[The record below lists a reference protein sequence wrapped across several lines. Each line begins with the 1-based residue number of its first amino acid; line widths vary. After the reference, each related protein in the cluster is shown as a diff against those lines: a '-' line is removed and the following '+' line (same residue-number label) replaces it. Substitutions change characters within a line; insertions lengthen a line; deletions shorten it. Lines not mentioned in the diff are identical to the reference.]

1 MINRRTFG
9 KIAFASTSTALIA
22 NSSSFAIAPVKR
34 TGKSLIKLS
43 LAAYSFRKYLEFK
56 GTNKPTMTLEQFAEY
71 ASEQGLGA
79 IEPTSYYFPDTS
91 KEFFPKYKAFCTK
104 LGLDISGSAVGNN
117 FCIPD
122 AAKLK
127 EQMTSVNEWVERCS
141 ILGCKTIRIFAGT
154 IAKGDTEE
162 KAKERCINAIGQA
175 CDYAAKFGVILALEN
190 HGGITASV
198 EQILSIVKSIN
209 HPYFGVNLDT
219 GNFHTADPYGD
230 LAKLAPYAVTV
241 QVKTEIQKAGQKKE
255 DADLKKLVEIL
266 KGVNYRG
273 YMALEYEANEE
284 PKIGVPKALEE
295 LKKLVN

>member
-9 KIAFASTSTALIA
+9 KIAFASTSTAFIA
-22 NSSSFAIAPVKR
+22 NKSSFAIEPVKR

-255 DADLKKLVEIL
+255 DADLKKLVEML
-266 KGVNYRG
+266 KAVNYRG

-295 LKKLVN
+295 LKKLIS

>member
-9 KIAFASTSTALIA
+9 KIAFASTSSALLA
-22 NSSSFAIAPVKR
+22 NHSSFAIEPVKR

-127 EQMTSVNEWVERCS
+127 EQMNSVNEWVERCS

-154 IAKGDTEE
+154 IAKGDTED

-284 PKIGVPKALEE
+284 PKTGVPKALEE
-295 LKKLVN
+295 LKKLVL

>member
-9 KIAFASTSTALIA
+9 KIAFASTSTALLTKH
-22 NSSSFAIAPVKR
+22 SSLAIEPVKR

-56 GTNKPTMTLEQFAEY
+56 GTNKPSMTLEQFAEY

-241 QVKTEIQKAGQKKE
+241 QIKTEIQKAGQKKE

-266 KGVNYRG
+266 KAVNYRG
-273 YMALEYEANEE
+273 YMALEYEADEE
-284 PKIGVPKALEE
+284 PKTGVPKALEE
-295 LKKLVN
+295 LKKLVS

>member
-22 NSSSFAIAPVKR
+22 NNSSFAIEPVKR
-34 TGKSLIKLS
+34 NGKSLIKLS

-162 KAKERCINAIGQA
+162 K
-175 CDYAAKFGVILALEN
+175 
-190 HGGITASV
+190 S
-198 EQILSIVKSIN
+198 
-209 HPYFGVNLDT
+209 
-219 GNFHTADPYGD
+219 
-230 LAKLAPYAVTV
+230 
-241 QVKTEIQKAGQKKE
+241 
-255 DADLKKLVEIL
+255 
-266 KGVNYRG
+266 
-273 YMALEYEANEE
+273 
-284 PKIGVPKALEE
+284 
-295 LKKLVN
+295 

>member
-9 KIAFASTSTALIA
+9 KIAFASTSTPLIA
-22 NSSSFAIAPVKR
+22 NNSSFAIEPVKR

-56 GTNKPTMTLEQFAEY
+56 GTNKPTMTLDQFAEY

-190 HGGITASV
+190 HGGITASA

-255 DADLKKLVEIL
+255 DADLKKLVEML
-266 KGVNYRG
+266 KAVNYRG

-295 LKKLVN
+295 LKKLVS

>member
-9 KIAFASTSTALIA
+9 KIAFASTSTCLIVN
-22 NSSSFAIAPVKR
+22 NSSLAIEPVKR

-241 QVKTEIQKAGQKKE
+241 QIKTEIQKAGQKKE

-295 LKKLVN
+295 LKKLVS

>member
-9 KIAFASTSTALIA
+9 KIAFASTSTCLIA
-22 NSSSFAIAPVKR
+22 NKSSFAIEPVKR

-56 GTNKPTMTLEQFAEY
+56 GTNKPTMTLDQFAEY

-230 LAKLAPYAVTV
+230 LTKLAPYAVTV

-255 DADLKKLVEIL
+255 DADLKKLVELL

-295 LKKLVN
+295 LKKLVS

>member
-9 KIAFASTSTALIA
+9 KIAFASTSTTLIA
-22 NSSSFAIAPVKR
+22 NNSSFAIEPVKR

-190 HGGITASV
+190 HGGITASA
-198 EQILSIVKSIN
+198 EQIHSIVKSIN

-241 QVKTEIQKAGQKKE
+241 QVKTEIQKTGQKKE
-255 DADLKKLVEIL
+255 DADLKKLVEML
-266 KGVNYRG
+266 KAVNYRG

-284 PKIGVPKALEE
+284 PKTGVPKALEE
-295 LKKLVN
+295 LKKLVS

>member
-1 MINRRTFG
+1 MFNRRTFT
-9 KIAFASTSTALIA
+9 KIAFASTTGTLLA
-22 NSSSFAIAPVKR
+22 NNSSFAIDPVKR

-56 GTNKPTMTLEQFAEY
+56 GTNKPTMALEQFAEY

-127 EQMTSVNEWVERCS
+127 EQMNSVNEWVERCS

-154 IAKGDTEE
+154 IAKGDTED

-175 CDYAAKFGVILALEN
+175 CDYAAKFGIILALEN
-190 HGGITASV
+190 HGGITASA
-198 EQILSIVKSIN
+198 EQILHIVKSIN
-209 HPYFGVNLDT
+209 HPFFGVNLDT

-241 QVKTEIQKAGQKKE
+241 QIKTEIQKAGQKKE

-266 KGVNYRG
+266 KAVNYRG
-273 YMALEYEANEE
+273 YMALEYEADEE

-295 LKKLVN
+295 LKKLII

>member
-9 KIAFASTSTALIA
+9 KIAFASTSTTLIA
-22 NSSSFAIAPVKR
+22 NNSSFAIEPVKR

-255 DADLKKLVEIL
+255 DADLKKLVDML
-266 KGVNYRG
+266 KAVNYRG

-284 PKIGVPKALEE
+284 PKAGVPKALEE
-295 LKKLVN
+295 LKKLVF

>member
-9 KIAFASTSTALIA
+9 KIAFASISTALIA
-22 NSSSFAIAPVKR
+22 NNSSFAIEPVKR

-127 EQMTSVNEWVERCS
+127 EQMNSVNEWVERCS

-255 DADLKKLVEIL
+255 DADLKKLVEML
-266 KGVNYRG
+266 KAVNYRG

-295 LKKLVN
+295 LKKLIS

>member
-9 KIAFASTSTALIA
+9 KIALASTSTALIA
-22 NSSSFAIAPVKR
+22 NNSSFAIEPVKR

-91 KEFFPKYKAFCTK
+91 KEFFPKYKAFCSK

-141 ILGCKTIRIFAGT
+141 ILGCKTIRIFAG
-154 IAKGDTEE
+154 
-162 KAKERCINAIGQA
+162 INAIGQA

-190 HGGITASV
+190 HGGITASA

-241 QVKTEIQKAGQKKE
+241 QIKTEIQKAGQKKE
-255 DADLKKLVEIL
+255 DADLKKLVDML
-266 KGVNYRG
+266 KAVNYRG

-284 PKIGVPKALEE
+284 PKTGVPKALEE
-295 LKKLVN
+295 LKKLVS

>member
-1 MINRRTFG
+1 MFFTKSCYFLNTTSSNVECQRTHF
-9 KIAFASTSTALIA
+9 
-22 NSSSFAIAPVKR
+22 
-34 TGKSLIKLS
+34 
-43 LAAYSFRKYLEFK
+43 FRV
-56 GTNKPTMTLEQFAEY
+56 Q
-71 ASEQGLGA
+71 S
-79 IEPTSYYFPDTS
+79 
-91 KEFFPKYKAFCTK
+91 
-104 LGLDISGSAVGNN
+104 NN

-266 KGVNYRG
+266 KGV
-273 YMALEYEANEE
+273 
-284 PKIGVPKALEE
+284 K
-295 LKKLVN
+295 

>member
-1 MINRRTFG
+1 MISRRTFG
-9 KIAFASTSTALIA
+9 KIAFVSTTGALLP
-22 NSSSFAIAPVKR
+22 NNPSLAIEPIKR
-34 TGKSLIKLS
+34 TGKALIKLS

-56 GTNKPTMTLEQFAEY
+56 GTNKPTMSLDQFAEY

-127 EQMTSVNEWVERCS
+127 EQMSSVNEWIERCS

-154 IAKGDTEE
+154 VAKGDTED

-198 EQILSIVKSIN
+198 EQILSIVKAIN

-230 LAKLAPYAVTV
+230 LAKLAPYAVTA
-241 QVKTEIQKAGQKKE
+241 QIKTEIQKAGQKKE

-266 KGVNYRG
+266 KSVNYRG

-284 PKIGVPKALEE
+284 PKTGVPKALEE
-295 LKKLVN
+295 LKKLLS

>member
-9 KIAFASTSTALIA
+9 KIAFASTSTTLIA
-22 NSSSFAIAPVKR
+22 NNSSFAIEPVKR

-241 QVKTEIQKAGQKKE
+241 QVKTEIQKTGQKKE
-255 DADLKKLVEIL
+255 DADLKKLVEML
-266 KGVNYRG
+266 KAVNYRG

-284 PKIGVPKALEE
+284 PKTGVPKALEE
-295 LKKLVN
+295 LKKLVS

>member
-1 MINRRTFG
+1 
-9 KIAFASTSTALIA
+9 
-22 NSSSFAIAPVKR
+22 
-34 TGKSLIKLS
+34 
-43 LAAYSFRKYLEFK
+43 
-56 GTNKPTMTLEQFAEY
+56 MTLEQFAEY

-190 HGGITASV
+190 HGGITASA

-241 QVKTEIQKAGQKKE
+241 QIKTEIQKAGQKKE

-266 KGVNYRG
+266 KAVNYRG
-273 YMALEYEANEE
+273 YMALEYEADEE
-284 PKIGVPKALEE
+284 PKTGVPKALEE
-295 LKKLVN
+295 LKKLVS

>member
-9 KIAFASTSTALIA
+9 KIAFASTSTTLIA
-22 NSSSFAIAPVKR
+22 NNSSFAIEPVKR

-230 LAKLAPYAVTV
+230 LAKLAPYAV
-241 QVKTEIQKAGQKKE
+241 
-255 DADLKKLVEIL
+255 
-266 KGVNYRG
+266 RFR
-273 YMALEYEANEE
+273 
-284 PKIGVPKALEE
+284 
-295 LKKLVN
+295 

>member
-22 NSSSFAIAPVKR
+22 NNSSFAIEPVKR

-127 EQMTSVNEWVERCS
+127 EQLTSVNEWVERCS

-284 PKIGVPKALEE
+284 PKTGVPKALEE
-295 LKKLVN
+295 LKKLVL

>member
-9 KIAFASTSTALIA
+9 KIAFASTSTTLIA
-22 NSSSFAIAPVKR
+22 NNSSFAIEPVKR
-34 TGKSLIKLS
+34 NGKSLIKLS

-241 QVKTEIQKAGQKKE
+241 QVKTEIQKTGQKKE

-266 KGVNYRG
+266 KAVNYRG

-284 PKIGVPKALEE
+284 PKTGVPKALEE
-295 LKKLVN
+295 LKKLVS

>member
-9 KIAFASTSTALIA
+9 KIAFASTSTTLIA
-22 NSSSFAIAPVKR
+22 NNSSFAIEPVKR

-241 QVKTEIQKAGQKKE
+241 QVKTEIQKTGQKKE

-266 KGVNYRG
+266 KAVNYRG

-284 PKIGVPKALEE
+284 PKTGVPKALEE
-295 LKKLVN
+295 LKKLVL

>member
-9 KIAFASTSTALIA
+9 KLAFASTSTTLIA
-22 NSSSFAIAPVKR
+22 NNSSFAIEPVKR

-175 CDYAAKFGVILALEN
+175 CDYAAKFGIILALEN
-190 HGGITASV
+190 HGGITASA

-241 QVKTEIQKAGQKKE
+241 QIKTEIQKAGQKKE

-266 KGVNYRG
+266 KAVNYRG
-273 YMALEYEANEE
+273 YMALEYEADEE
-284 PKIGVPKALEE
+284 PKTGVPKALEE
-295 LKKLVN
+295 LRKLVS